1 MPRSGFFRKYSGE
14 YKALVRLGAPVLL
27 TQVGVIC
34 VSFADTMMVGLYG
47 VNELAAAAFVNSV
60 FLIPLVMLMGLA
72 AGLTPLVGALF
83 RTGQSRR
90 GGTYREG
97 EDFRSISS
105 RAPYSQSSWARS
117 ISFLTTSASRRKSCR

>member
-1 MPRSGFFRKYSGE
+1 MAIAGMCPAAGFFRKYSGE

-72 AGLTPLVGALF
+72 ASCRSAV

-97 EDFRSISS
+97 RTSDQSHRGRHIHS
-105 RAPYSQSSWARS
+105 RHGRAL
-117 ISFLTTSASRRKSCR
+117 FLS